1 MRQLS
6 YASHRSR
13 RVSLK
18 GQHLTPRGWC
28 HCFQYIWK
36 LSRMNY
42 TRNISVSQAARG
54 KKNWI
59 SKGDH
64 SSSHYPTLLTSLD
77 PVAHIQI
84 KECPWVCSARQN
96 ERSYLPQPDL
106 PLTHTNSTGHFT
118 IWTLTQSESWLYSF
132 LNSMF
137 WVLKVTPKTASD
149 QLARTNNFNQ
159 RQTAGSTN
167 TEL

>member
-1 MRQLS
+1 MPLTDPD
-6 YASHRSR
+6 
-13 RVSLK
+13 VS
-18 GQHLTPRGWC
+18 PWRGSTSLLEDGVTAFSTSGN
-28 HCFQYIWK
+28 FQGWTTQEIFQFHK
-36 LSRMNY
+36 L
-42 TRNISVSQAARG
+42 QEE

-84 KECPWVCSARQN
+84 KECPRVCSARQN

-106 PLTHTNSTGHFT
+106 PHTHTDSTGHFT